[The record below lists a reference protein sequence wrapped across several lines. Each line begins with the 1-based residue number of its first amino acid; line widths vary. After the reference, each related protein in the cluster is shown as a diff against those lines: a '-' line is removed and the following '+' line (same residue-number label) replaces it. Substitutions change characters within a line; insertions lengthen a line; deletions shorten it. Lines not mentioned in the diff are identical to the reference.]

1 MSIKRTNSQSY
12 IKNRPNSGSIQ
23 RTSDRYTSKDN
34 KAISSNTQIRASH
47 GVLLQKPQ
55 KLIELSKQKRQIAPE
70 KLKLMRHVFNTISN
84 SSSSKIW
91 IFICLNYLEL

>member
-1 MSIKRTNSQSY
+1 MSIKRT
-12 IKNRPNSGSIQ
+12 
-23 RTSDRYTSKDN
+23 DN
-34 KAISSNTQIRASH
+34 KAMPAISSNTQIRASY

-55 KLIELSKQKRQIAPE
+55 KLIELSKQKRQMAPD
-70 KLKLMRHVFNTISN
+70 KLKLMRHVFTTISN